1 MATTSAVSIKKHFV
15 RLKDPRVRRRRRHRL
30 LDIIVIGI
38 CGVIADCD
46 NWQEIEIFAQK
57 RASWFKRFLSLRNG
71 IPSHDTFER
80 VFDRIDPRIFAG
92 CFCSWVQAVSDALGM
107 PQIAIDGKTL
117 RGSWD
122 RSAALGPLHL
132 VSAWATQQQL
142 TLGQV
147 AVEGK
152 SNEITAI
159 PQLLELLD
167 VHGALV
173 TLDAMGCQKEIARKI
188 VDGGGDYVLTV
199 KENQERLLEDIQ
211 ATVQQALDGD
221 LPAAV
226 VSRHTTSED
235 GHGRHEERSYVV
247 VHNLEGI
254 RDRAL
259 WSELKAVGMC
269 YRERTVAGVTS
280 TEVRYFIGSRRM
292 SAKRYGAAL
301 RNHWGIENNL
311 HWQLDVTYAEDGS
324 RLQRRHGAQN
334 FALLRR
340 GAVSLLKQNSC
351 KRSIRGKRKMAAL
364 DTAFLEEILRGS
376 RDLGRL

>member
-1 MATTSAVSIKKHFV
+1 
-15 RLKDPRVRRRRRHRL
+15 L
-30 LDIIVIGI
+30 
-38 CGVIADCD
+38 
-46 NWQEIEIFAQK
+46 
-57 RASWFKRFLSLRNG
+57 
-71 IPSHDTFER
+71 ER
-80 VFDRIDPRIFAG
+80 VFDRIDPRIFAA
-92 CFCSWVQAVSDALGM
+92 CFSSWVQAVSNALGM

-117 RGSWD
+117 RGSRD

-159 PQLLELLD
+159 PRLLELLD

-188 VDGGGDYVLTV
+188 VEGGGDYVLTV

-211 ATVQQALDGD
+211 ATVQRALDGD
-221 LPAAV
+221 LPAEM
-226 VSRHTTSED
+226 VSRHTTTED
-235 GHGRHEERSYVV
+235 GHGRLEERSYVV
-247 VHNLEGI
+247 VHNLQGI
-254 RDRAL
+254 RDCAL

-269 YRERTVAGVTS
+269 YSERTIEGVTS

-311 HWQLDVTYAEDGS
+311 HWQLDVTYGEDAS

-340 GAVSLLKQNSC
+340 GALSLLKQNPC

-364 DTAFLEEILRGS
+364 DTDFLEEILRGS